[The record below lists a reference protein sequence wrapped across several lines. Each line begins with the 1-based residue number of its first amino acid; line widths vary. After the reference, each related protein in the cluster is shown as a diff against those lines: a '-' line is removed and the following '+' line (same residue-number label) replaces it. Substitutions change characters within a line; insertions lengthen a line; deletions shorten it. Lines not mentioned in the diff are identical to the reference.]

1 MHSSLPSKPADHGLD
16 VLVQGAGI
24 VGLTSAL
31 AMARVNLRV
40 ALRGAATAS
49 GRADVRAYSINTSS
63 QALLERLGAWQR
75 LPTDASTAV
84 YDMNVVGDARG
95 TALHFSSWQQSVRE
109 LAWIV
114 DAAALEASLDE
125 VVNDGAALIQR
136 LGPDDDAVQAALLVV
151 AEGKASGTREQL
163 GVAFTVQP
171 YGQHAVAARLVCER
185 PHAHTAHQWFMAP
198 DILALLPFDR
208 PEPGH
213 SFGLV
218 WSVSPEKAQAL
229 LTMEAGAFDAE
240 LAQATQSEVGT
251 LKLASERASWPLV
264 IGQAERSIGPGWVLV
279 GDAAHRV
286 HPLAGQGLNLGLG
299 DVAALADVMAS
310 REPWRGLG
318 DERLLQRYAR
328 RRAWPVAAMSGVT
341 DALQLLFAHP
351 SPMARELRNRGL
363 GLVEHLPPLKRWLAA
378 EALGR

>member
-1 MHSSLPSKPADHGLD
+1 ML
-16 VLVQGAGI
+16 VLGAGI
-24 VGLTSAL
+24 VGLSTAL
-31 AMARVNLRV
+31 ALAQLKLRV
-40 ALRGAATAS
+40 ALRVDTAQS
-49 GRADVRAYSINTSS
+49 TRAPVRSDVRAFSINASS
-63 QALLERLGAWQR
+63 QDLLDKLGAWQR
-75 LPTDASTAV
+75 LPADACTPV

-95 TALHFSSWQQSVRE
+95 KALHFSSWQQSVRE

-114 DAAALEASLDE
+114 DAAALETSLDE
-125 VVNDGAALIQR
+125 AVIDSASSIRR
-136 LGPDDDAVQAALLVV
+136 LGPNDEAVQAALLVV
-151 AEGKASGTREQL
+151 AEGKASSTREQL
-163 GVAFTVQP
+163 GVAFTAQP
-171 YGQHAVAARLVCER
+171 YGQVAVATRLVCDR

-208 PEPGH
+208 PEHGH

-218 WSVSPEKAQAL
+218 WSVSPDRAQAL
-229 LTMEAGAFDAE
+229 LAMEASAFDAE
-240 LAQATQSEVGT
+240 LAQATRSEVGT
-251 LKLASERASWPLV
+251 LKLASERASWPLA
-264 IGQAERSIGPGWVLV
+264 IGQAERFIGPGWVLV

-299 DVAALADVMAS
+299 DVAALAEVMAA

-318 DERLLQRYAR
+318 DETLLQRYAR

-351 SPMARELRNRGL
+351 SPIARELRNRGL